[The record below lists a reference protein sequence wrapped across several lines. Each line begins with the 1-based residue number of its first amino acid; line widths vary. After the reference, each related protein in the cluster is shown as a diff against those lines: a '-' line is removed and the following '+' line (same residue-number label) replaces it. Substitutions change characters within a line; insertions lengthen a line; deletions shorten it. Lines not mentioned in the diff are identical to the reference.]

1 MFRGLINDAKSAAVA
16 VVLKYVAR
24 ASVAVPFIIA
34 VGFGIAALTMVLAER
49 FGSIMACA
57 MIAGGFTVV
66 GIVAALAVKVK
77 EHEEEAADT
86 EAEKADTGT
95 VASDAATQAALQ
107 APLALLGAL
116 FSTPMGPT
124 ASFSAIKL
132 LGRNLPLVVLL
143 VLIGALFWPQ
153 EATDDASSTDE
164 ADARPPRPNGAHP
177 PMPPI

>member
-1 MFRGLINDAKSAAVA
+1 M
-16 VVLKYVAR
+16 
-24 ASVAVPFIIA
+24 
-34 VGFGIAALTMVLAER
+34 
-49 FGSIMACA
+49 
-57 MIAGGFTVV
+57 
-66 GIVAALAVKVK
+66 K
-77 EHEEEAADT
+77 EQEEEVADT
-86 EAEKADTGT
+86 EAEKADTGA

-153 EATDDASSTDE
+153 DATDDAST
-164 ADARPPRPNGAHP
+164 ADAADALPPWPNGAHP